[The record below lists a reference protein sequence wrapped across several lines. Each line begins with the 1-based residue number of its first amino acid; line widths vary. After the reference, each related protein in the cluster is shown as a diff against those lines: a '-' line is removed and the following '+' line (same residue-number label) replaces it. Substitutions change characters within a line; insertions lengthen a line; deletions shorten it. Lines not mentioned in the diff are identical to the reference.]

1 MDSHTIFGPN
11 LRTDIHTGDQKG
23 CSEVYPPIRVVYNCS
38 PSCGGVDVNPYDIRT
53 CGKRGPPD
61 LT

>member
-11 LRTDIHTGDQKG
+11 LRTDIHTCDQKG
-23 CSEVYPPIRVVYNCS
+23 CSEAYPPVRVVYNRL
-38 PSCGGVDVNPYDIRT
+38 PSRGGVDVNPYVVRT
-53 CGKRGPPD
+53 CGKCGPPD